1 VSALPSAADV
11 VVVGGGVIGT
21 SIAFHLAEAGVELCL
36 LERGQLAGG
45 STSRAAG
52 GIRAQFS
59 DPLNI
64 AIGLRS
70 IEAFTHFEERPG
82 AEIDLHQVGYLFL
95 LDRAEDVKTF
105 EASVALQQELGVP
118 SRFVSLDEAHELCP
132 IAGLDGVL
140 AATFCPLDGHAS
152 PEAVTLGYAAG
163 ARAHGA
169 TVLTGCAVTGI
180 GATEGAV
187 GTVATTLGAIDT
199 GTLVC
204 AAGVWSPELG
214 RLLGLDL
221 PVEPYFRE
229 VGFTGP
235 SATGLPETLPLTI
248 DFSTGFYFHRE
259 GPGLLFGMADRQQAP
274 GLESPTD
281 PDWLERVMEVGER
294 RCPSLLDMGIAGGW
308 KGYYEVTP
316 DHNALVG
323 ESSEIRRFLY
333 ATGFSGHGFLQGP
346 AIGEIVRDLVLERE
360 PFVDV
365 TPLSAERFDRAATRP
380 ERNVI

>member
-1 VSALPSAADV
+1 VSSLPPAADV
-11 VVVGGGVIGT
+11 VVVGGGVVGT
-21 SIAFHLAEAGVELCL
+21 SIAFHLAEAGVDVCL

-52 GIRAQFS
+52 GFRAQFS

-70 IEAFTHFEERPG
+70 IEAFTHFGERPG

-95 LDRAEDVKTF
+95 LDSPEDVTAF
-105 EASVALQQELGVP
+105 EASLTLQNELGVP
-118 SRFVSLDEAHELCP
+118 SRFVPLHEAATLCP
-132 IAGLDGVL
+132 IAGLEGVL
-140 AATFCPLDGHAS
+140 AATFSPFDGHAS
-152 PEAVTLGYAAG
+152 PEAVTQGYASA
-163 ARAHGA
+163 ARTYGA
-169 TVLTGCAVTGI
+169 TVVTGCTLDGI
-180 GATEGAV
+180 DVSGGGITRVEASRG
-187 GTVATTLGAIDT
+187 GIDT
-199 GTLVC
+199 ETVVC
-204 AAGVWSPELG
+204 AAGVWSPEVA
-214 RLLGLDL
+214 RLVGVEL
-221 PVEPYFRE
+221 PVEPYLRE

-235 SATGLPETLPLTI
+235 TPGLPDGIPLTV

-259 GPGLLFGMADRQQAP
+259 GPGLLFGMADRDQAP
-274 GLESPTD
+274 GLDAATD
-281 PDWLERVMEVGER
+281 PAWLERVMEVADR

-308 KGYYEVTP
+308 KGHYEVTP

-323 ESSEIRRFLY
+323 EATGVRRFLY

-346 AIGEIVRDLVLERE
+346 AIGEIVRDLVLGCE

-365 TPLSAERFDRAATRP
+365 APLSAERFARSATRP

>member
-1 VSALPSAADV
+1 MTSLPATADA

-21 SIAFHLAEAGVELCL
+21 SIAFHLAEAGVDTCL
-36 LERGQLAGG
+36 LERDQLAGG

-70 IEAFTHFEERPG
+70 IDAFTRFRERPG

-95 LDRAEDVKTF
+95 LDRREDVATF
-105 EASVALQQELGVP
+105 EASVELQNELGVP
-118 SRFVSLDEAHELCP
+118 SRFVELDDVRALCP
-132 IAGLDGVL
+132 IAGLEGVL
-140 AATFCPLDGHAS
+140 AATYCPLDGHAS
-152 PEAVTLGYAAG
+152 PEAVVQGYAAG
-163 ARAHGA
+163 ARGHGA
-169 TVLTGCAVTGI
+169 SVLTGCAVTGI
-180 GATEGAV
+180 AVDGGAIREIE
-187 GTVATTLGAIDT
+187 TTLGTILA
-199 GTLVC
+199 GTVVC
-204 AAGVWSPELG
+204 AAGVWSPELAG
-214 RLLGLDL
+214 AVGLEL
-221 PVEPYFRE
+221 PVEPYLRE

-235 SATGLPETLPLTI
+235 TAGLPERIPLTI

-259 GPGLLFGMADRQQAP
+259 GPGLLFGMADRAQPP
-274 GLESPTD
+274 GLDAPTD
-281 PDWLERVMEVGER
+281 PAWLEQVMVVAER
-294 RCPSLLDMGIAGGW
+294 RLPSLLDMGIAGGW

-323 ESSEIRRFLY
+323 ESSEVSRFLY

-346 AIGEIVRDLVLERE
+346 AVGEIVRDLVLERA

-365 TPLSAERFDRAATRP
+365 APLSAERFAHTAPRP
-380 ERNVI
+380 EHNVI

>member
-1 VSALPSAADV
+1 VTVPESAEV

-21 SIAFHLAEAGVELCL
+21 SVAFHLAEAGAEVCLVE
-36 LERGQLAGG
+36 RDQLAGG

-70 IEAFTHFEERPG
+70 IEAFTHFGERPG

-95 LDRAEDVKTF
+95 LDDPDDVASF
-105 EASVALQQELGVP
+105 EASMGLQNELGVP
-118 SRFVSLDEAHELCP
+118 SRFVDLDEVRELCP
-132 IAGLDGVL
+132 LAALDGVL
-140 AATFCPLDGHAS
+140 AATYCAVDGHAS
-152 PEAVTLGYAAG
+152 PEAVVQGYAAG

-169 TVLTGCAVTGI
+169 GVLTGCAVTDLVAEGGRVRAVVTALGTI
-180 GATEGAV
+180 ETE
-187 GTVATTLGAIDT
+187 TV
-199 GTLVC
+199 VC
-204 AAGVWSPELG
+204 AAGVWSPELARRVG
-214 RLLGLDL
+214 VDL
-221 PVEPYFRE
+221 PVQAYLRE

-235 SATGLPETLPLTI
+235 VEDLPPRLPLTI

-259 GPGLLFGMADRQQAP
+259 GPGLLFGMADPEQPP
-274 GLESPTD
+274 GLDVPSD
-281 PDWLERVMEVGER
+281 GAWLEKVMDVAER
-294 RCPSLLDMGIAGGW
+294 RLPSLLDMGIAGGW
-308 KGYYEVTP
+308 KGYYEVSP

-323 ESSEIRRFLY
+323 ESRDVSRFLY

-346 AIGEIVRDLVLERE
+346 AVGEIVRDLVLGRT

-365 TPLSAERFDRAATRP
+365 APLSVERFAHAAPRP
-380 ERNVI
+380 EHNVI

>member
-1 VSALPSAADV
+1 MTALPPAADV

-21 SIAFHLAEAGVELCL
+21 SIAFHLAEAGVDVCL

-52 GIRAQFS
+52 GFRAQFS

-70 IEAFTHFEERPG
+70 IEAFRRFGERPG
-82 AEIDLHQVGYLFL
+82 AEIDLQQVGYLFL
-95 LDRAEDVKTF
+95 LDRAEDVAAF
-105 EASVALQQELGVP
+105 EAGVALQNELGVP
-118 SRFVSLDEAHELCP
+118 SRFVSLDEVAKLCP
-132 IAGLDGVL
+132 IAGLDDVL
-140 AATFCPLDGHAS
+140 AATFSPLDGHAS
-152 PEAVTLGYAAG
+152 PEAVTQGYASG

-169 TVLTGCAVTGI
+169 TVATGCSLDGI
-180 GATEGAV
+180 ELSGDEIGRV
-187 GTVATTLGAIDT
+187 ETTLGTIET
-199 GTLVC
+199 NTVVC
-204 AAGVWSPELG
+204 AAGVWSPEVA
-214 RLLGLDL
+214 GLVGVEL

-235 SATGLPETLPLTI
+235 TPGLPDGIPLTV
-248 DFSTGFYFHRE
+248 DFSSGFYFHRE
-259 GPGLLFGMADRQQAP
+259 GPGLLFGMADRAQPP
-274 GLESPTD
+274 GLDAATD
-281 PDWLERVMEVGER
+281 PAWLERVMEIAAR
-294 RCPSLLDMGIAGGW
+294 RCPSLLDMGLAGGW
-308 KGYYEVTP
+308 KGHYEVTP

-323 ESSEIRRFLY
+323 ESRDVSRFLY

-346 AIGEIVRDLVLERE
+346 AVGEIVRDLILGRE

-365 TPLSAERFDRAATRP
+365 APLAVERFAHAALRP

>member
-1 VSALPSAADV
+1 MSDVPVAADV
-11 VVVGGGVIGT
+11 VVVGGGVIGS
-21 SIAFHLAEAGVELCL
+21 SIAFHLAEAGVDVCL
-36 LERGQLAGG
+36 LERDELAGG

-52 GIRAQFS
+52 GVRAQFS

-64 AIGLRS
+64 ALGRRS
-70 IEAFTHFEERPG
+70 IEAFERFDERPG

-95 LDRAEDVKTF
+95 LDRAEDVAAF
-105 EASVALQQELGVP
+105 EASVALQNEVGVA
-118 SRFVSLDEAHELCP
+118 SRFVSRDEAWELSP
-132 IAGLDGVL
+132 LAGLDGVL

-152 PEAVTLGYAAG
+152 PEAVTQGYAAG
-163 ARAHGA
+163 TRAHRG
-169 TVLTGCAVTGI
+169 TVVTGCAVSGI
-180 GATEGAV
+180 ELDGDAIAAVDTRLGRIAT
-187 GTVATTLGAIDT
+187 GTV
-199 GTLVC
+199 VC

-214 RLLGLDL
+214 RTVDVEL
-221 PVEPYFRE
+221 PVQPYLRE

-235 SATGLPETLPLTI
+235 TPDLPSRFPLTI

-259 GPGLLFGMADRQQAP
+259 GPGLLFGMGDREQPAGFDQ
-274 GLESPTD
+274 PTD
-281 PDWLERVMEVGER
+281 PDWLEHVMDVAVR
-294 RCPSLLDMGIAGGW
+294 RCPALLDMGIAGGW

-323 ESSEIRRFLY
+323 EAASPRRFLY

-346 AIGEIVRDLVLERE
+346 AVGEIVRDLVLGRE

-365 TPLSAERFDRAATRP
+365 AALSAERFTRAEARP

>member
-1 VSALPSAADV
+1 MSALPDSAEV

-21 SIAFHLAEAGVELCL
+21 SIAFHLAEAGVDVCL
-36 LERGQLAGG
+36 LERDQLAGG

-52 GIRAQFS
+52 GVRAQFS

-70 IEAFTHFEERPG
+70 IEAFERFGERPG
-82 AEIDLHQVGYLFL
+82 GEIDLHQVGYLFL
-95 LDRAEDVKTF
+95 LDRAADVAAF

-118 SRFVSLDEAHELCP
+118 SRFVSLDEVVELSP
-132 IAGLDGVL
+132 LAALDGVL

-152 PEAVTLGYAAG
+152 PEAVTQGYAAG
-163 ARAHGA
+163 ARAHGG
-169 TVLTGCAVTGI
+169 TVLTGCAVTGVELAGDEI
-180 GATEGAV
+180 QAVETELGRIVAQ
-187 GTVATTLGAIDT
+187 TV
-199 GTLVC
+199 VC
-204 AAGVWSPELG
+204 AAGVWSPELARSVG
-214 RLLGLDL
+214 VEL
-221 PVEPYFRE
+221 PVQPYLRE

-235 SATGLPETLPLTI
+235 VSGLPERIPLTI
-248 DFSTGFYFHRE
+248 DFSTGFYFHGE
-259 GPGLLFGMADRQQAP
+259 GPGLLFGMADPEQPPGFDAP
-274 GLESPTD
+274 TSPA
-281 PDWLERVMEVGER
+281 WLEQVLEVAER

-323 ESSEIRRFLY
+323 ESTAASRFLY

-346 AIGEIVRDLVLERE
+346 AMGEIVRDLVLGRE

-365 TPLSAERFDRAATRP
+365 TALSAERFARAEARP